1 VRSRLHVQGMMLPA
15 SAYCKRAGVAGCY

>member
-15 SAYCKRAGVAGCY
+15 SAYCKRAGVAGL